1 MQPILIALQLSE
13 GKPIACQNPLAALL
27 DALQPAIVEEVIYRF
42 ALWDLLWLAMRRF
55 DPIPPLPWA
64 AVSKAAQSIF
74 CLDRI
79 DCQRLACPPSPVR
92 ARRILFR

>member
-55 DPIPPLPWA
+55 DPNTAAPLGRC
-64 AVSKAAQSIF
+64 KQSGAIY
-74 CLDRI
+74 LLPR
-79 DCQRLACPPSPVR
+79 
-92 ARRILFR
+92 